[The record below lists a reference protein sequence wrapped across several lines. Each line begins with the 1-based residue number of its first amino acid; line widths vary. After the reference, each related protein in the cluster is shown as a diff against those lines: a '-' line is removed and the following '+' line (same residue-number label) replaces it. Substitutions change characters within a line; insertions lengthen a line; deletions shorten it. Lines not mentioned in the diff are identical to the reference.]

1 MTRRASTLIGFTAI
15 LSWALLALFTAA
27 SGVVPPFQLTAMAF
41 AIGGMVGAA
50 SWFLRGGDRSVFRQ
64 PVAVWLLGVTSLF
77 GYHFLYFTALRSAP
91 AAEAS
96 LIAYLWPLLIVVF
109 SGLLPG
115 ETLRTHHVLGA
126 LIGFL
131 GAALIITNGGSLQI
145 KTDYVP
151 GYLAAIVCALI
162 WSAYS
167 VLSRRFGHVP
177 TDIVTGF
184 CLATA
189 ILSALCHLA
198 LEETVWPADLL
209 QWLAVL
215 GLGLGPVGLA
225 FFAWDHGVK
234 HGDIQVLGASS
245 YAAPLLSTLVLV
257 VAGFQQA
264 NWIIATACALI
275 TAGAVLAAKDLLF
288 KRKSL

>member
-15 LSWALLALFTAA
+15 LNWALLALFTAA
-27 SGVVPPFQLTAMAF
+27 SGLVPPFQLTAMAF